1 MKYTVIDIEHKNNA
15 WTARVGKYKDCFCD
29 FEKSSVTIKIFQ
41 NKRPTREQFI
51 EVYKRVI
58 L

>member
-1 MKYTVIDIEHKNNA
+1 MKYTVRDIEYKGNA

-41 NKRPTREQFI
+41 NKRPKREQFI